1 MGYDFRRSYRQTFT
15 NGVSTELVNNRF
27 VPCTAFSVRNFRPDR
42 PLRVMVTVTGK
53 AENFEANNNNAT
65 AGFTGSVGLG
75 TRHNP
80 VCDLS
85 GRRF

>member
-1 MGYDFRRSYRQTFT
+1 
-15 NGVSTELVNNRF
+15 
-27 VPCTAFSVRNFRPDR
+27 
-42 PLRVMVTVTGK
+42 MVTVTGK

-80 VCDLS
+80 DCDLS
-85 GRRF
+85 RRRF